1 MRVVH
6 DNFLT
11 LPVKAR
17 ELTLPVQKAEEMK
30 NLLSCVTTAQG
41 DMSPKHPLSLTSIT
55 PCIHSRNNQEPC
67 HN

>member
-41 DMSPKHPLSLTSIT
+41 DMLPN
-55 PCIHSRNNQEPC
+55 IH
-67 HN
+67 